1 MISELANKS
10 SKYNK
15 QFLKILPHKLDGFS
29 ALEKSFNRGYKQAID
44 TIAFVPNKN
53 GELLKVSQAIFDK
66 TNISDV
72 ISDQIFINY
81 INLKQQNNFT
91 IQSLVLDI
99 EPMDALIRIG
109 VKVFDIDDLEGLLVS
124 DVFIN
129 EHQLE
134 DNFTLIEF

>member
-1 MISELANKS
+1 MHQDVFWNNFIFQQIPLKFFELISELANKS

-15 QFLKILPHKLDGFS
+15 QFLKILPHKLDGSS

-99 EPMDALIRIG
+99 EPMD
-109 VKVFDIDDLEGLLVS
+109 
-124 DVFIN
+124 
-129 EHQLE
+129 
-134 DNFTLIEF
+134 